1 MSEKYGRN
9 PAVHTPNMARKGA
22 IRAAAATIA
31 APSARYS
38 RAMRQPLAP
47 RLLNSATSA
56 SRLGANSAAVI
67 NRKYSAAIA
76 VAAMSSSSGTLERKL
91 CRPNRASMTSMPLN
105 TKASGMAADRS
116 RRSPSISER
125 ISSRERVLRIAA
137 STSLYQVA

>member
-1 MSEKYGRN
+1 M
-9 PAVHTPNMARKGA
+9 
-22 IRAAAATIA
+22 
-31 APSARYS
+31 
-38 RAMRQPLAP
+38 
-47 RLLNSATSA
+47 
-56 SRLGANSAAVI
+56 GANSAAAI

-116 RRSPSISER
+116 RRSPSIAAR
-125 ISSRERVLRIAA
+125 ISPRERVLRIAA